1 MLKNK
6 FTILA
11 VFAGTAAFSISGA
24 IIWDL
29 IMIPM
34 QAEHIITYGS
44 LVKGTKTVWID
55 ILAQIP
61 LVLALIYVFTKH
73 NPSVSIK
80 DGAITGALV
89 CTMFNLSANLMIYS
103 RWNLIDGYVIFINFI
118 GMIIWGAI
126 GGAAIAW
133 VLGMDKK
140 QL

>member
-6 FTILA
+6 FNILA
-11 VFAGTAAFSISGA
+11 ILAGTAAFSISGA
-24 IIWDL
+24 ILWDL

-44 LVKGTKTVWID
+44 LIKEKPTVWID

-61 LVLALIYVFTKH
+61 LVFALIYIFTRH

-80 DGAITGALV
+80 DGAKTGALV
-89 CTMFNLSANLMIYS
+89 CTMFNLGANLMVYS
-103 RWNLIDGYVIFINFI
+103 RWNLIDGYVIFTNFI

-140 QL
+140 